1 MRITFLHLS
10 ASVSVLVLTLILLVR
25 FPQQRK
31 YLSSS
36 STFQELKMTE
46 PKIFELNN
54 GTTQIK
60 VSNFGCTILSL
71 SVPDKDGKLDDVVL
85 GFDTLE
91 PYLKG
96 MAPYFGCIVGR
107 VANRIKEGKFTL
119 NGVGYSL
126 AINNPP
132 NSLHGGQKGYDKV
145 VWEVVEQ
152 KQGESPSITFKYQSH
167 DGEEGFPGDLSV
179 TATYTLTS
187 KTTLKLD
194 MVAVP
199 GNKPTPV
206 SLAQHTYWNLA
217 GHSSGDILGHT
228 AQLWANHFTPL
239 DQNSIPTGEILPV
252 KGTPFD
258 FTTEKAI
265 GRDIQQVGIG
275 YDHNY
280 VLDCG
285 DEKEGL
291 KHAAKIKDPKSSRV
305 LNLWTNAPGMQ
316 VYTANYVN
324 GVVGKNGAV
333 YNKHAGVC
341 LETQGFPNAINTPNF
356 PSIIVQPGE
365 KYQHTMLFEFSVE

>member
-1 MRITFLHLS
+1 
-10 ASVSVLVLTLILLVR
+10 
-25 FPQQRK
+25 
-31 YLSSS
+31 
-36 STFQELKMTE
+36 MTE

-228 AQLWANHFTPL
+228 AQLWA
-239 DQNSIPTGEILPV
+239 
-252 KGTPFD
+252 
-258 FTTEKAI
+258 I